1 MALVVRRRGI
11 VRRGAFGQDEDARA
25 RAYMD
30 ESDADVTRQHAH
42 VIPRGGTGA
51 PAERVRSLCIM
62 THLLPEKAMFRDEGS
77 DVIDQ
82 KVIRDR
88 AN

>member
-1 MALVVRRRGI
+1 MRTVSTIVPLTEWYWPDCLDGSLVLDMALVVRRRGI

-25 RAYMD
+25 RPYMD

-51 PAERVRSLCIM
+51 PAERVRTS
-62 THLLPEKAMFRDEGS
+62 
-77 DVIDQ
+77 
-82 KVIRDR
+82 
-88 AN
+88 